1 MPTLEQK
8 TICITNVDI
17 ICEEDGYYAI
27 VDYSDG
33 GYDEFGPYNTY
44 QEAESAIYWR
54 FRRLS
59 KKSLWSHGLH

>member
-44 QEAESAIYWR
+44 QEAESAIY
-54 FRRLS
+54 
-59 KKSLWSHGLH
+59 